1 MPRAF
6 TSSLIVA
13 LLLAAVP
20 ALSETIPLKSQGG
33 IFVVPVVINDQ
44 ITLNFTLDS
53 GAADVSIPA
62 DVFSTLVRTGTI
74 QDSDYLGVQTYVLA
88 DGSKQRSHRFRIRS
102 LRVGG
107 LELRDV
113 VGSVS
118 PSSGSLLLG
127 QSFLGRL
134 GTWAVDNR
142 QHALLIN
149 EAGYAQSAP
158 PPAYQPSASPRPT
171 IIPAMVGN
179 SSADGW
185 YQCMKR
191 LGWRDNADDACKTS
205 DIQESAAAHQQ
216 NDASALQD
224 QYEKCVLLLGA
235 SECTELNA
243 RLHASH

>member
-6 TSSLIVA
+6 TSTLVVA
-13 LLLAAVP
+13 LLLTAVP

-74 QDSDYLGVQTYVLA
+74 QDSDYLDVQTYVLA
-88 DGSKQRSHRFRIRS
+88 DGSKHRSHRFRIRS

-107 LELRDV
+107 LELRNV

-142 QHALLIN
+142 RHALVID

-158 PPAYQPSASPRPT
+158 PPAYQPPASPRP
-171 IIPAMVGN
+171 IPAMVGN

-191 LGWRDNADDACKTS
+191 LGWRDDANDVCKAS
-205 DIQESAAAHQQ
+205 DTQEAAAARQQ
-216 NDASALQD
+216 NDASSLQD
-224 QYEKCVLLLGA
+224 QYDRCVFLLGA
-235 SECTELNA
+235 SECTELFA
-243 RLHASH
+243 RLHASR